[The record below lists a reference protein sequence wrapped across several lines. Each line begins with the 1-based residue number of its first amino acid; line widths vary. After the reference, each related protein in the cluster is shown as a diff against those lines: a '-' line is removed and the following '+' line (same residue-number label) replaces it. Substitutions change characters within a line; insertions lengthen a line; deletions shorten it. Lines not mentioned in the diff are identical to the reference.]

1 MIEAGPKKDQQYLAR
16 QVLQGRAF
24 ITGFPGRGRKLLS
37 LAKMTQQN
45 FGFNVPSFKICP

>member
-1 MIEAGPKKDQQYLAR
+1 VIEAGPEKDQQCVAG

-24 ITGFPGRGRKLLS
+24 ITGFPDRGRKLPL

-45 FGFNVPSFKICP
+45 FGLQCP